1 MDKKRLKAALV
12 VLDAVKSGFP
22 EAKEFID
29 NTLKEKCKKE
39 KITADEVIFLKFR
52 SIELARENIF
62 VLNLYYSDYFLLQ
75 LWKGAADSK
84 KTKRLSKNE
93 IKKQLLNSII
103 INEVVESEE
112 LNKEEEEIQEPE
124 EAAKIIQ
131 QYELKRRRK
140 ES

>member
-62 VLNLYYSDYFLLQ
+62 VLNLYYSDYFLL
-75 LWKGAADSK
+75 
-84 KTKRLSKNE
+84 
-93 IKKQLLNSII
+93 
-103 INEVVESEE
+103 
-112 LNKEEEEIQEPE
+112 
-124 EAAKIIQ
+124 
-131 QYELKRRRK
+131 
-140 ES
+140 

>member
-112 LNKEEEEIQEPE
+112 LNKEVEEIQEPE

>member
-1 MDKKRLKAALV
+1 M
-12 VLDAVKSGFP
+12 
-22 EAKEFID
+22 
-29 NTLKEKCKKE
+29 
-39 KITADEVIFLKFR
+39 
-52 SIELARENIF
+52 
-62 VLNLYYSDYFLLQ
+62 
-75 LWKGAADSK
+75 WKGAADSK

-112 LNKEEEEIQEPE
+112 LNKEVEEIQEPE